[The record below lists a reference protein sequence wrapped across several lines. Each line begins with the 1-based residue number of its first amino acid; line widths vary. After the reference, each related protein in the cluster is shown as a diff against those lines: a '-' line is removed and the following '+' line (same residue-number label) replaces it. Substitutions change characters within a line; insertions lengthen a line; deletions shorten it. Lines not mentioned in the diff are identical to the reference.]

1 MYPDKNKFP
10 KQPKKFTLLITQSL
24 ICFTWWKKY
33 LLMNTFKVLV
43 SNNRVYNSSRFYG
56 NEVLKFDVFILLI
69 KTLNKRL
76 LRDHPPN

>member
-1 MYPDKNKFP
+1 
-10 KQPKKFTLLITQSL
+10 
-24 ICFTWWKKY
+24 
-33 LLMNTFKVLV
+33 MNTFKVLV

-76 LRDHPPN
+76 LRDHPPNWGSFFFVRRWLDLEQDRLVLPRATDD